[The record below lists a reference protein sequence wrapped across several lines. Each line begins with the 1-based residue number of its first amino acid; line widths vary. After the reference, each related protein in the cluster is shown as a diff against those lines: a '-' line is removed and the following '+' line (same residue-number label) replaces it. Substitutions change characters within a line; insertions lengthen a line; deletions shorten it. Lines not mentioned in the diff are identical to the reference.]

1 MQEYNDTEWRTQV
14 YALLANL
21 LARAPEQDLL
31 NNIAALELD
40 EPDSPLSAGWQALI
54 AAADEVTA
62 EQVFDEYQLLFIG
75 ITQGEVVPYGSFY
88 QTGFLNEK
96 PLAELRADLSRLGL
110 ARTEEA
116 AEPEDHAAGV
126 CDVMRLILSAE
137 GTPIVDAST
146 FFNRHL
152 APWMRDFFSDL
163 QRADS
168 AQFYSAVGLLG
179 DAFIELETR
188 RLAADEN

>member
-1 MQEYNDTEWRTQV
+1 MQDDNSTDWRIQV
-14 YALLANL
+14 YALLAHL
-21 LARAPEQDLL
+21 LARAPDDELL
-31 NNIAALELD
+31 QNIAALELD
-40 EPDSPLSAGWQALI
+40 NPDSPLTAGWQALI
-54 AAADEVTA
+54 EAAGQATLEQTA
-62 EQVFDEYQLLFIG
+62 DEYQQLFIG

-110 ARTEEA
+110 ARHEEA
-116 AEPEDHAAGV
+116 AEPEDHAAAV

-137 GTPIVDAST
+137 GTPVVDAPT
-146 FFNRHL
+146 FFNHHL
-152 APWMRDFFSDL
+152 APWMRDFFADL

-168 AQFYSAVGLLG
+168 AGFYAAVGQLG

-188 RLAADEN
+188 RLAAVES